1 MIKRQLRD
9 GSSVT
14 SNQEEYS
21 RAHAAWSYAN
31 AQVTDFKLGFLPLSS
46 SNFVFISLEIQLQ
59 STKYTFPVEL
69 SFLVK
74 EINQHHLCI
83 KN

>member
-1 MIKRQLRD
+1 MANSNYENKLVKQWLNVSYALRD

-14 SNQEEYS
+14 SNQEECS

-59 STKYTFPVEL
+59 
-69 SFLVK
+69 
-74 EINQHHLCI
+74 
-83 KN
+83 

>member
-1 MIKRQLRD
+1 MANSNYENKLVKQWLNVSYALRD

-14 SNQEEYS
+14 SNQEECS

-31 AQVTDFKLGFLPLSS
+31 AQVTDFKLGFLPFSS

-59 STKYTFPVEL
+59 
-69 SFLVK
+69 
-74 EINQHHLCI
+74 
-83 KN
+83 